1 MQECIRLESINKS
14 IGERNIL
21 KSVCFHA
28 QKGDIF
34 GLLGPNGAGK
44 TTTIRV
50 ILGLLKPTGGNLY
63 LFGKRVNSDSRP
75 HNSKIG
81 FVLDKHGFYN
91 NLSANENLYIYGK
104 LYGLD
109 RTTIKKRID
118 LLINLLGLQNRL
130 NDTVKTYSKG
140 MCQKLA
146 IARSLLHQPDIL
158 ILDEPTSGLDPTMQ
172 VEIRNLI
179 EKLSKEQEMTILLS
193 SHNLDE
199 VERISNRIAIIASG
213 QVKVFDEKNKLLAVK
228 GLMVEFSFESEM
240 NPAQAEKI
248 IKNISFIK
256 NAGNAI
262 FELNKLKV
270 CIDSKE
276 VVPKIYQELIKENI
290 NVLKM
295 DIKEPKLE
303 DVYLS
308 VVGGG
313 VVAN

>member
-146 IARSLLHQPDIL
+146 IARSL
-158 ILDEPTSGLDPTMQ
+158 LDEPTSGLDPTMQ